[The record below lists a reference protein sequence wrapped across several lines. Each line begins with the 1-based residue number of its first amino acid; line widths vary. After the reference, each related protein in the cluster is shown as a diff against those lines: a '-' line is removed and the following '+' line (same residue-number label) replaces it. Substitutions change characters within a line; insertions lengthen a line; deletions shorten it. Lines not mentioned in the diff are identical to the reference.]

1 MAIPF
6 RRGSK
11 KSICNCSCAL
21 SPRLIEAVLMALIAP
36 PAGITLHWL
45 PEPEKALRDSF
56 ENHTCLFRPLYT
68 PYKNILNKN
77 MHRYVAQSGN
87 LFYNDLYTHTMQAIR
102 TAG

>member
-6 RRGSK
+6 RRGTK

-56 ENHTCLFRPLYT
+56 NNRTCLFRALVYT
-68 PYKNILNKN
+68 VQEYFKQK
-77 MHRYVAQSGN
+77 
-87 LFYNDLYTHTMQAIR
+87 HTSLCGTIR
-102 TAG
+102 